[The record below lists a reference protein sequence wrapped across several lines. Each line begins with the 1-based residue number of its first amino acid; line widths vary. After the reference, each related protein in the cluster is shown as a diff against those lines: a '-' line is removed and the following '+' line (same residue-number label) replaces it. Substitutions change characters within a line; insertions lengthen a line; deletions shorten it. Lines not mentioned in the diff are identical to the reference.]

1 MSNKK
6 DSPIVGT
13 TVVKGDDD
21 SAKKTTTSS
30 QSAAPS
36 TDNDAQYDSI
46 ADLKQHTDI
55 LDADGNRVT
64 EQADSAEADKK
75 AKIAEDRAS
84 DKKAAK
90 EEELATLGAAPEST
104 STDKAK
110 TDSADKAKTDSTDK
124 NSSSKNSA
132 DKKPASKRTTASK
145 STNTSTKTSTT
156 TKNNANEKEAMT
168 DKKDETKAAS
178 KKPRTTPKKKS
189 AASSTGQQRVAILGG
204 NRIPFARSNGPYAD
218 ASNIDM
224 LTAALNGLVERYNLQ
239 DEQIGEVVAGAV
251 LKLSR
256 DLNLTREAALNTAL
270 NPHTPTY
277 DIAQACNTGLQ
288 ATFASANKI
297 ALGLI
302 DSAITGG
309 VDTTSDAPIAVGDG
323 LRKVMIKLGAAK
335 TNKQRLKALMGL
347 NPKDIIDSPQNGEP
361 RTGLSMGDHQAIT
374 ALEWNISREDQD
386 ELAFNSHKNLARAY
400 DEGFFDDLIT
410 PYKGLTRDNNLRP
423 DTTLE
428 KLAKLKPVFGKK
440 NANPTMTAANST
452 PLTDGASC
460 VLLANDEWA
469 KERGLKPLAYIV
481 HQETAAVDFIGK
493 SGETEGLLMAPAYAV
508 PRMLERAGLTLQDF
522 DFYEIHEA
530 FASQVL
536 STLAAWEDETFCQER
551 LGLDAPLGS
560 IDRSKLNVN
569 GSSLAAGHPFAATGG
584 RILATAAKLL
594 DEKGSGRALVS
605 ICAAG
610 GQGVTCI
617 LEK

>member
-13 TVVKGDDD
+13 TVVKGNDNTTANTKPTADNQVAASQTSD
-21 SAKKTTTSS
+21 SKNNAAK
-30 QSAAPS
+30 
-36 TDNDAQYDSI
+36 YDSI

-55 LDADGNRVT
+55 LDADGKPVT
-64 EQADSAEADKK
+64 ESSSNEQADKK
-75 AKIAEDRAS
+75 AKIKEDMAS
-84 DKKAAK
+84 DAEAAK
-90 EEELATLGAAPEST
+90 EEELNATAQSKAAKPKATKEAA
-104 STDKAK
+104 TDKAK
-110 TDSADKAKTDSTDK
+110 VDNASDKKATEKPV
-124 NSSSKNSA
+124 A
-132 DKKPASKRTTASK
+132 EKKPASSSK
-145 STNTSTKTSTT
+145 STT
-156 TKNNANEKEAMT
+156 TKNTNEKKAMT
-168 DKKDETKAAS
+168 DQKTDKKEAPKTAA
-178 KKPRTTPKKKS
+178 KKPTTAAKKKS
-189 AASSTGQQRVAILGG
+189 TTNTNSSGLQRVAILGG
-204 NRIPFARSNGPYAD
+204 NRIPFARSNGSYAD
-218 ASNIDM
+218 VSNTDM
-224 LTAALNGLVERYNLQ
+224 LTAALNGLIERFDLQ
-239 DEQIGEVVAGAV
+239 DQVLGEVVAGAV
-251 LKLSR
+251 MKLSR
-256 DLNLTREAALNTAL
+256 DINLTRESVLNTAL
-270 NPHTPTY
+270 NAHTPSY
-277 DIAQACNTGLQ
+277 DISQACGTGLQ

-297 ALGLI
+297 ALGII

-323 LRKVMIKLGAAK
+323 IRHALIKLGAAK
-335 TNKQRLKALMGL
+335 NNKQRLKALMSI
-347 NPKDIIDSPQNGEP
+347 NPKDLLDSPQNGEP

-374 ALEWNISREDQD
+374 TLEWNISREDQD
-386 ELAFNSHKNLARAY
+386 ELAFNSHQNLARAY

-469 KERGLKPLAYIV
+469 KEHGLKPLAYIV

-493 SGETEGLLMAPAYAV
+493 SGDKEGLLMAPAYAV

-594 DEKGSGRALVS
+594 DKKGSGRALIS